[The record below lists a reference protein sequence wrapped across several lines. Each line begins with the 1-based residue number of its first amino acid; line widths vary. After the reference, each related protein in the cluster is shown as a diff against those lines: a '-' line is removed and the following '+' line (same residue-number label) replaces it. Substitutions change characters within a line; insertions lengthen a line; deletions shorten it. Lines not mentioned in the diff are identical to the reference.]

1 MVAVVLTINC
11 LNDSII
17 LGETSL
23 DVLIAQGIQ
32 LTTKDFVQY
41 RGVCFCSL
49 LVTMKISKFRAQHP
63 NASEV
68 CVVPEVMRM
77 GNQRKGTTNN
87 RVC

>member
-49 LVTMKISKFRAQHP
+49 LVAMKISNSEH
-63 NASEV
+63 ASE
-68 CVVPEVMRM
+68 RKRSLRGARSQANGQSAQ
-77 GNQRKGTTNN
+77 GNN
-87 RVC
+87 